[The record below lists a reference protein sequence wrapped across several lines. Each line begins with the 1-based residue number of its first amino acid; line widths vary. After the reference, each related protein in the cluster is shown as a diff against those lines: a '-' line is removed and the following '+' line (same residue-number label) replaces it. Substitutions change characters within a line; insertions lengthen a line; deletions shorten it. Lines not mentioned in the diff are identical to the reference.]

1 MARVREKTWPRDHEG
16 SGLEKT
22 VVIIEGNT
30 LRSQNAQPEREKE
43 LSPEVAAARARALQM
58 NFGYVLFLT
67 VAAIISVTVCINYL
81 KLQFSYTTLQ
91 KTSTRLETQL
101 SSMKLDNDTEY
112 NRIVSSVD
120 LEEVRERATGSLGM
134 VYKTSDQIVTF
145 EVPDNDYVRQFR
157 DVSD

>member
-1 MARVREKTWPRDHEG
+1 MARVRERSWERDHGED
-16 SGLEKT
+16 SLRQS
-22 VVIIEGNT
+22 VVIVEGNT
-30 LRSQNAQPEREKE
+30 LIRTGAEPAGERQ

-67 VAAIISVTVCINYL
+67 IAAVISVMVCVNYL

-101 SSMKLDNDTEY
+101 SSMKLSNDTEY

-120 LEEVRERATGSLGM
+120 LEEIRDRAIGSLGM
-134 VYKTSDQIVTF
+134 VYKTSDQVVTY
-145 EVPDNDYVRQFR
+145 EVPDRDYVRQFR

>member
-1 MARVREKTWPRDHEG
+1 MARVREETRRRGHEG
-16 SGLEKT
+16 SGLERS
-22 VVIIEGNT
+22 VVIVEGNT
-30 LRSQNAQPEREKE
+30 LRAQSAESERERE

-67 VAAIISVTVCINYL
+67 LAAVISVAVCVNYL

-120 LEEVRERATGSLGM
+120 LEEVRDRATGRLGM

-145 EVPDNDYVRQFR
+145 EVPDDDYVRQFR